1 MRRSTLIRRARGLGS
16 VDLTLAGYAGACLL
30 LGGASAAGA
39 IANGL
44 LQLAAVA
51 ILAWLALTP
60 APVLAPKPSRLFWG
74 LLAGL
79 GAVAALQLLP
89 LPPAIWGAL
98 PGRAPI
104 LAEYRL
110 LGAPLPWLTLSLTPD
125 RAVASLLA
133 LLPFLATLFLTMRS
147 TTEGRVAAAWV
158 AISVA
163 AASIAVGSVQLFSG
177 GASRLYLYQI
187 TNRGDAVGF
196 FANRNHLATLFL
208 MVLPFVAALA
218 ARDAQSGKRE
228 VARRRPLYVGTFLF
242 LTFGAALNGSSAGLA
257 LLGPCVAASA
267 LIFLRGVGR
276 TVPTRYVAGGAAAML
291 AVLLFVSVGPYHG
304 RFLDKAISGGN
315 SATRGTSIS
324 LTAHAAR
331 DFLPLDSGV
340 GSFRHIY
347 TRYENLQ
354 TLNNQFVNHAHD
366 DWVEITLET
375 GVMGLALL
383 VGLCV
388 WLAIQARAS
397 WSGAARAGSLAR
409 AGLTAIVLL
418 LLHSLVDYPA
428 RTAAILWM
436 AGWAIGIVATP
447 TPTARATPAPSPT
460 EPGAEAPAARTFVAD

>member
-1 MRRSTLIRRARGLGS
+1 MRRSTLIRRARALS
-16 VDLTLAGYAGACLL
+16 PVDLVLAGYAGACLL

-39 IANGL
+39 IANAM

-51 ILAWLALTP
+51 IIAWLALTP
-60 APVLAPKPSRLFWG
+60 APLLAATPSRLFWW

-79 GAVAALQLLP
+79 GVVAALQLIP

-104 LAEYRL
+104 LAEDRL
-110 LGAPLPWLTLSLTPD
+110 LGGPTPWLTLSLAPD

-147 TTEGRVAAAWV
+147 TTDGRVATAWV
-158 AISVA
+158 AIAVA
-163 AASIAVGSVQLFSG
+163 ALSIAVGSVQLFSG
-177 GASRLYLYQI
+177 GASRLYLYEV

-208 MVLPFVAALA
+208 MALPFVAALA
-218 ARDAQSGKRE
+218 ARDAQSGRRD
-228 VARRRPLYVGTFLF
+228 VARRRPLYIGTFLF

-267 LIFLRGVGR
+267 LIYLRGVGR
-276 TVPTRYVAGGAAAML
+276 MVPRRYVAGGAAAML

-324 LTAHAAR
+324 LTARAAR
-331 DFLPLDSGV
+331 DFLPLGSGV

-366 DWVEITLET
+366 DWVEVTLET
-375 GVMGLALL
+375 GLMGLALL
-383 VGLCV
+383 AGLCV
-388 WLAIQARAS
+388 WLAIQGRAL
-397 WSGAARAGSLAR
+397 WSGTARAGSLAR
-409 AGLTAIVLL
+409 AGLTAVVLL
-418 LLHSLVDYPA
+418 MLHSLVDYPA
-428 RTAAILWM
+428 RTAAILAI

-447 TPTARATPAPSPT
+447 KPASRTSSAPTPDDASTEAPTARA
-460 EPGAEAPAARTFVAD
+460 FVPD